1 MHTLQ
6 LELPTIAT
14 LTIESICCSSNIP
27 IIVVLHL
34 TPWRTWTCAGT
45 CIFEE
50 LCVHKCGQLG
60 DVGLTWCMNLK
71 RLQRLDL
78 RH

>member
-27 IIVVLHL
+27 IIIVVLHL
-34 TPWRTWTCAGT
+34 TSWWTLLA
-45 CIFEE
+45 
-50 LCVHKCGQLG
+50 
-60 DVGLTWCMNLK
+60 
-71 RLQRLDL
+71 
-78 RH
+78 